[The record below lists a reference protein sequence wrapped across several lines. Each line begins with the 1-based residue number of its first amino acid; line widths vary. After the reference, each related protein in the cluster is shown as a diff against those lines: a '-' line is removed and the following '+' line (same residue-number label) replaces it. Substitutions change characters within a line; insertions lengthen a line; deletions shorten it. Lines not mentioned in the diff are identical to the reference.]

1 MSTQKDQNFVTKTR
15 NEFVLSAE
23 NAIKEIHDKFANFH
37 SQLNRGEID
46 LRNNVEKIQADILQK
61 FDEITP
67 KLKEI
72 QQCRDAVIAILTNNT
87 NKQLLETQL
96 SSFTAEID
104 GVIGQSEID
113 KLIRLK
119 WKYCEL
125 PINDVCTIATINH
138 ERPGAYTHPQ
148 PGQDT
153 RFSPNLNPGQDTRFP
168 GNRFPP
174 NTPNKPQDFRMDPS
188 RDVDELQS
196 ANTQQQYQPYEY
208 GETVNPQRNSNPQDP
223 TRQFPA
229 PNMQDYSHG
238 AGNVVYHVNI
248 PTNQGYPLQEL
259 AYPVYPA
266 YSAYLGAYQDQT
278 EDMQNFA
285 QAIGNMQLTNP
296 VRRQQSPY

>member
-46 LRNNVEKIQADILQK
+46 LINNVEKVQADILRK

-72 QQCRDAVIAILTNNT
+72 QQLRDSTISILRNNS

-104 GVIGQSEID
+104 RVIGQSEID

-125 PINDVCTIATINH
+125 PINDVCTIATINPKESVRHSPQANISH
-138 ERPGAYTHPQ
+138 ERPGVYTHPQ

-153 RFSPNLNPGQDTRFP
+153 RFQNPNIGQDTRFP
-168 GNRFPP
+168 QNPNIGQDTRFPQNP
-174 NTPNKPQDFRMDPS
+174 NIGQDTRFPQNPNIGQDTRFQNPNIGQDTRFPQNPNIGQDTRFPQNPNIGLDTRFHNPNPEIAQVDILPARGPKPTLTP
-188 RDVDELQS
+188 
-196 ANTQQQYQPYEY
+196 
-208 GETVNPQRNSNPQDP
+208 
-223 TRQFPA
+223 
-229 PNMQDYSHG
+229 
-238 AGNVVYHVNI
+238 
-248 PTNQGYPLQEL
+248 
-259 AYPVYPA
+259 
-266 YSAYLGAYQDQT
+266 
-278 EDMQNFA
+278 
-285 QAIGNMQLTNP
+285 GNMT
-296 VRRQQSPY
+296 S